1 MVLVPAALFRDHFGL
16 GRGQRQESF
25 LIKCSGGGVGMAV
38 KSSKPQRI
46 GGKKLVSFVQ
56 VRGHRS
62 RHGVPSLHRRPLGA
76 KADVA
81 RECYTRPAMS
91 TTTIRLSPEL
101 KTRVAEA
108 AKRAGTTPHG
118 FMLAAIAEKA
128 DAEQRRADF
137 EAVAQSRYEGILA
150 SEKTIPWDEMRG
162 YLQARVAGKKLRR
175 PAARRL
181 SR

>member
-1 MVLVPAALFRDHFGL
+1 
-16 GRGQRQESF
+16 
-25 LIKCSGGGVGMAV
+25 
-38 KSSKPQRI
+38 
-46 GGKKLVSFVQ
+46 
-56 VRGHRS
+56 
-62 RHGVPSLHRRPLGA
+62 
-76 KADVA
+76 
-81 RECYTRPAMS
+81 MS
-91 TTTIRLSPEL
+91 TTTIRLSPGL

-128 DAEQRRADF
+128 DAEQNRADF

-162 YLQARVAGKKLRR
+162 YLQARAAGKKLPR

>member
-1 MVLVPAALFRDHFGL
+1 
-16 GRGQRQESF
+16 
-25 LIKCSGGGVGMAV
+25 
-38 KSSKPQRI
+38 
-46 GGKKLVSFVQ
+46 
-56 VRGHRS
+56 
-62 RHGVPSLHRRPLGA
+62 
-76 KADVA
+76 
-81 RECYTRPAMS
+81 MS

-118 FMLAAIAEKA
+118 FILTAIAEKA
-128 DAEQRRADF
+128 DAEQKRADF
-137 EAVAQSRYEGILA
+137 EAVAQSRYDGILA

-162 YLQARVAGKKLRR
+162 YLQARVAGKKAVR